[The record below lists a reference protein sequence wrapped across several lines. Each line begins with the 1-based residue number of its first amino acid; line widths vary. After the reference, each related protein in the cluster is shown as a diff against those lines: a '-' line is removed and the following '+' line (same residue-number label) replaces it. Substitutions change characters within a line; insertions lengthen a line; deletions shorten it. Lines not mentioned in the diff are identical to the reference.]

1 MKMSKPLYW
10 LSRPV
15 ADTYTAA
22 LLQMDV
28 RQHQD
33 LPSGA
38 KIIAANHPSTT
49 DPFFV
54 AAMLP
59 HQSFILINQL
69 LFKFPLLGKYLQH
82 SGHIPVT
89 AGCGQN
95 AMDQAIQHLNDG
107 HTVIIFPEGELSPED
122 GSRAKARTGVARLA
136 FATGAPVIPVGI
148 NLDAKRLKPVCSNVT
163 GTPEYG
169 RLYLSGPYAM
179 TIGKPLHLNGDIE
192 DRAQVKVSAE
202 LVMHHIYEL
211 AHESKDRQN
220 RAPGFLRTVLNLF

>member
-1 MKMSKPLYW
+1 MKISKPLYW

-33 LPSGA
+33 LPTGA

-59 HQSFILINQL
+59 QQSYILINQL
-69 LFKFPLLGKYLQH
+69 LFQIPVLGKYLRH
-82 SGHIPVT
+82 SGHIPVM
-89 AGCGQN
+89 AGQGQE
-95 AMDQAIQHLNDG
+95 AIDAAVDLLRDG
-107 HTVIIFPEGELSPED
+107 RTIIIFPEGDLSPAD
-122 GSRAKARTGVARLA
+122 GSRLKARTGVARLA
-136 FATGAPVIPVGI
+136 LASGAPVIPVGI
-148 NLDAKRLKPVCSNVT
+148 HLDAKRLKPVCSHVT
-163 GTPEYG
+163 GQPEHG

-179 TIGKPLHLNGDIE
+179 TFGRPLFLHGYLE
-192 DRAQVKVSAE
+192 DRSRVRASAD

-211 AHESKDRQN
+211 AHESQDRHNQS
-220 RAPGFLRTVLNLF
+220 PGFLRTVLNWF

>member
-1 MKMSKPLYW
+1 MKISKPLYW

-59 HQSFILINQL
+59 HQSYILINQL
-69 LFKFPLLGKYLQH
+69 LFKVPVLGKYLRH

-89 AGCGQN
+89 AGCGQ
-95 AMDQAIQHLNDG
+95 DAIDKAVQLLQDG
-107 HTVIIFPEGELSPED
+107 NTVMIFPEGELSPED

-148 NLDAKRLKPVCSNVT
+148 HLDTNRLKPICSNVT

-169 RLYLSGPYAM
+169 RLYLTGPYAM
-179 TIGKPLHLNGDIE
+179 TIGRPLHLKGNLD
-192 DRAQVKVSAE
+192 DHAQVRASAN

-220 RAPGFLRTVLNLF
+220 RAPGFLRTVLNWF